1 MEIITDETDTLRSAG
16 FYWRVHEGV
25 RALSCAPLEDEGFA
39 NAFSTRL
46 GGVSPMP
53 QDSLNLAG
61 FDDDAAEHIYENRRR
76 FLKLFEGDWTLAAC
90 WQVHSANVRVINNLS
105 DAREPLESL
114 GEAARC
120 DALISRA
127 AGVLL
132 GVKTA
137 DCVSILVGDVRTGA
151 CAAIHAGWRGTLSE
165 IVPRTLERMGAEYGT
180 RAADVRACIGP
191 AAGACCYEVGGEV
204 IDAFRQKFADADALL
219 TRTRDH
225 HARIDLQRAN
235 HNQLIAT
242 GVAPSRIHIA
252 PLCTMCRTDL
262 FFSYRREKSV
272 YGRTGRLM
280 SVIGAMTE
288 TRGRGDTETRR

>member
-1 MEIITDETDTLRSAG
+1 MSIPIEIITDETELAHAG

-25 RALSCAPLEDEGFA
+25 RALSCAPLEEEGFT

-53 QDSLNLAG
+53 RDALNLAG
-61 FDDDAAEHIYENRRR
+61 FDDDAAENIYENRRR

-90 WQVHSANVRVINNLS
+90 WQVHGTSVRVVNSLE
-105 DAREPLESL
+105 DAREPLGSL

-120 DALISRA
+120 DALISRT

-137 DCVSILVGDVRTGA
+137 DCVPVIMGDARTGA
-151 CAAIHAGWRGTLSE
+151 YAAVHAGWRGTLSQ
-165 IVPRTLERMGAEYGT
+165 IVPLTLERMRAEYGT
-180 RAADVRACIGP
+180 RPADVRVAIGP
-191 AAGACCYEVGGEV
+191 AALACCYEVGPEV
-204 IDAFRQKFADADALL
+204 IAAFRQKFADADQLL
-219 TRTRDH
+219 TQTREN

-235 HNQLIAT
+235 QEQLTTA
-242 GVAPSRIHIA
+242 GVAAERIHCA

-262 FFSYRREKSV
+262 FFSYRREKST

-280 SVIGAMTE
+280 SVV
-288 TRGRGDTETRR
+288 GRLIH